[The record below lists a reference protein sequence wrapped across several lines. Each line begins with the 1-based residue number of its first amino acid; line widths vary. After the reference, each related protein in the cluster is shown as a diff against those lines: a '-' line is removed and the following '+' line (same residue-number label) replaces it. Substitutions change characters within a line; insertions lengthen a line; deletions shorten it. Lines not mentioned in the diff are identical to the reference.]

1 MSGTVE
7 TAALLYV
14 ITVTSPVQAA
24 RPGAAPGHVPEPPRS
39 KLGQRMTRFVTALLV
54 WVAVVFI
61 VHDVGV
67 RGLDP
72 TRTVALAIAVT
83 VGATVVS
90 RYTMRILTRPLTI
103 LEESASSGE
112 PVMVSPTGD
121 EVERIAES
129 INELIAGAS
138 RPDRPEVWEQK
149 IRQRTEALEEAT
161 SRALAASRA
170 KSEFLANMSHELR
183 TPMGGILGMID
194 LAMDGQ
200 VNPAQKEHLETA
212 KGCAQNLLAL
222 LNDILDLS
230 KIEAGKM
237 LLEKAPFDPREVA
250 RQCAR
255 SFSRQCAD
263 KGVELRENYDSSL
276 PAQLVG
282 DQLRVRQILINL
294 LSNAVKFTSTG
305 YVELSADYRADAS
318 SGGSVIFRVAD
329 TGTGIPRDKLEAI
342 FEEFTQADGSV
353 SRRFGGT
360 GLGLA
365 ITRRLVELHRGAIS
379 VTSEPGQGSTFT
391 VDLRFE
397 AAPKPVT
404 GSAPKAS
411 IDTATAEAPGKAA
424 TILLCEDNTVN
435 QRVMRAILEK
445 QGHSVIIAGDG
456 YEALKA
462 LEETAVDLILMDVQ
476 MPEMDGITAAKLIR
490 EKEQWRGLPIVAIT
504 AHAMNGDRERC
515 LQAGMTGYI
524 SKPVAPKALV
534 QTVRDQLN
542 GKFEVYCS
550 TNTMVA
556 VAQGHPEP
564 IDRQLAAKLMGPDRE
579 LMKSMTALFLQLAP
593 ERIQKLHLAAARLD
607 SFGLRNHAEKL
618 STAAERIAAV
628 EVSNRAKELAAD
640 APNLNPEALLD
651 KINDLDKALRRLDR
665 YVRKQDRKS
674 HDVAVA
680 GKRR

>member
-1 MSGTVE
+1 MRGLVE
-7 TAALLYV
+7 TAATLYV
-14 ITVTSPVQAA
+14 ITVTSPVQSALA
-24 RPGAAPGHVPEPPRS
+24 GAAAGYVPEPPRS
-39 KLGQRMTRFVTALLV
+39 KLAQKMTRFVTALLV
-54 WVAVVFI
+54 WVALVFI
-61 VHDVGV
+61 AHDVGV
-67 RGLDP
+67 RGLDA

-83 VGATVVS
+83 AAAAFVS
-90 RYTMRILTRPLTI
+90 RYTMRILTRPLTL
-103 LEESASSGE
+103 LEEGVRTGE

-121 EVERIAES
+121 EIERIAAG
-129 INELIAGAS
+129 INALIASAS
-138 RPDRPEVWEQK
+138 KPERPEVWEQK

-194 LAMDGQ
+194 LAMEGQ
-200 VNPAQKEHLETA
+200 TGAAQKEHLETA

-237 LLEKAPFDPREVA
+237 LLEKASFDPREVA
-250 RQCAR
+250 KQCAR
-255 SFSRQCAD
+255 SFSRQCAE
-263 KGVELRENYDSSL
+263 KGVELREHYDTSL

-305 YVELSADYRADAS
+305 YVELSADYRPDAT
-318 SGGSVIFRVAD
+318 SGGSIIFRVTD
-329 TGTGIPRDKLEAI
+329 TGSGIQRDKLEAI

-397 AAPKPVT
+397 AAPKPVS
-404 GSAPKAS
+404 GSAPKATF
-411 IDTATAEAPGKAA
+411 DTATAEQPGKTA
-424 TILLCEDNTVN
+424 TILLCEDNSVN

-456 YEALKA
+456 YAALTA
-462 LEETAVDLILMDVQ
+462 LEENPVDLILMDVQ

-490 EKEQWRGLPIVAIT
+490 EKERWRNLPIVAIT

-524 SKPVAPKALV
+524 SKPVAPKVLV
-534 QTVRDQLN
+534 ATVQDQLN
-542 GKFEVYCS
+542 GKFEVHCS
-550 TNTMVA
+550 TNTMIA
-556 VAQGHPEP
+556 VAHGHPEP
-564 IDRQLAAKLMGPDRE
+564 IDRRLAAKLMGPDRE

-593 ERIQKLHLAAARLD
+593 ERIQKLQLAAARLD
-607 SFGLRNHAEKL
+607 SFGLRSHAEKL

-665 YVRKQDRKS
+665 HVRKQERKS
-674 HDVAVA
+674 QDVAA
-680 GKRR
+680 GGKR

>member
-1 MSGTVE
+1 MSGRAE
-7 TAALLYV
+7 SAACLYV
-14 ITVTSPVQAA
+14 ITVTSPDQTALG
-24 RPGAAPGHVPEPPRS
+24 GAAPGNVPEPPRS
-39 KLGQRMTRFVTALLV
+39 KLGQRITRFVTGLLV
-54 WVAVVFI
+54 WVALVFI

-72 TRTVALAIAVT
+72 ARTVALAVAVT
-83 VGATVVS
+83 VSAVVVS
-90 RYTMRILTRPLTI
+90 RYTLRILTRPLAI
-103 LEESASSGE
+103 LEHGASSAE

-121 EVERIAES
+121 EVERIAAS

-138 RPDRPEVWEQK
+138 KPERPEVWEQK

-194 LAMDGQ
+194 LAMESQ
-200 VNPAQKEHLETA
+200 INPAQKEHLETA

-237 LLEKAPFDPREVA
+237 LLEKAPFDPRELA
-250 RQCAR
+250 RQCAL
-255 SFSRQCAD
+255 SFSRQCAE
-263 KGVELRENYDSSL
+263 KGIELREHYDASL

-294 LSNAVKFTSTG
+294 LSNAVKFTPAG
-305 YVELSADYRADAS
+305 YVELSADYRPDSS
-318 SGGSVIFRVAD
+318 SGGSIIFRVTD
-329 TGTGIPRDKLEAI
+329 TGSGIPRDKLEAI

-360 GLGLA
+360 GLGLT

-379 VTSEPGQGSTFT
+379 VTSELGQGSTFT

-404 GSAPKAS
+404 GSAPKATF
-411 IDTATAEAPGKAA
+411 DTAASGPTKAA
-424 TILLCEDNTVN
+424 TILLCEDNSVN

-456 YEALKA
+456 YAALKA
-462 LEETAVDLILMDVQ
+462 LEEMPVDLVLMDVQ

-490 EKEQWRGLPIVAIT
+490 EKEQWRNLPIVAIT

-534 QTVRDQLN
+534 DTVRDQLE

-550 TNTMVA
+550 TNTMIA
-556 VAQGHPEP
+556 MAQGHPEP
-564 IDRQLAAKLMGPDRE
+564 VDRQLAAKLMGPDRE
-579 LMKSMTALFLQLAP
+579 LMNSMTALFLQLAP
-593 ERIQKLHLAAARLD
+593 ERIQKLQLAAARLD
-607 SFGLRNHAEKL
+607 SFGLRSHAEKL

-640 APNLNPEALLD
+640 APNLNPEALLE
-651 KINDLDKALRRLDR
+651 KINDLEKALRRLDR
-665 YVRKQDRKS
+665 HVRKQQRKG
-674 HDVAVA
+674 HDTNVA
-680 GKRR
+680 GQRR